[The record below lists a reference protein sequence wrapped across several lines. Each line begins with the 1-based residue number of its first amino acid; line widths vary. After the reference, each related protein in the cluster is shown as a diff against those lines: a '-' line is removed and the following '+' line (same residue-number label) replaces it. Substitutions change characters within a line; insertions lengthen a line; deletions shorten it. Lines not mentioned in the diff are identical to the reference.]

1 MKYYM
6 SICIFMFVL
15 LLGNT
20 AQAQNNEMSNKK
32 IEKILKKESSD
43 ISGESGSWQVVYGD
57 FLLFIL
63 TDEANNRIRVFT
75 PVIEEKDMQRN
86 DMHHMLQANFH
97 SALDAKYCTFEGFV
111 ISVYNHPLKELSEM
125 QLLDAMK
132 QVVML
137 ADTYGT
143 TFTSTNLTFG
153 KDLMEQRNDSE
164 RSDSQS
170 KKINQKPG
178 VKM

>member
-6 SICIFMFVL
+6 SICILMGFLFLSSTV
-15 LLGNT
+15 
-20 AQAQNNEMSNKK
+20 QAQSPEMSNKK
-32 IEKILKKESSD
+32 IEKILKKESND

-63 TDEANNRIRVFT
+63 TDEDNNRIRVFT

-111 ISVYNHPLKELSEM
+111 ISVYNHPLKELSEI

-153 KDLMEQRNDSE
+153 KDLMEDRTDSGRGE
-164 RSDSQS
+164 AQG

-178 VKM
+178 IKM